1 LPAKLHHLA
10 IERPIGLVKE
20 PDKVDFYVLD
30 KTWTDEERKE
40 LSTFIKLRKGQKKVK
55 NDRTVKKKTI
65 V

>member
-1 LPAKLHHLA
+1 M
-10 IERPIGLVKE
+10 GLVKE

-30 KTWTDEERKE
+30 KLWTDEERKE
-40 LSTFIKLRKGQKKVK
+40 LSAFIKLRKGQTKKVK